1 MLPPPWL
8 LGENDDNAAD
18 GNYDDD
24 GDDGDAGDGDDGDDD
39 DDGDD
44 GDGGGD
50 DDDDATSF
58 LMTNV
63 GTLTRS

>member
-1 MLPPPWL
+1 MMMLFFLTIAVGKYP
-8 LGENDDNAAD
+8 DR
-18 GNYDDD
+18 
-24 GDDGDAGDGDDGDDD
+24 
-39 DDGDD
+39 D